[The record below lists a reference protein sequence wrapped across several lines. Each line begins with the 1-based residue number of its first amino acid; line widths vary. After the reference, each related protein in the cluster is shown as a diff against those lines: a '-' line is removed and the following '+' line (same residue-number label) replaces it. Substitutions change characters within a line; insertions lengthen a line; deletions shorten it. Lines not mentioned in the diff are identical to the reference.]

1 MNILTMFSFPFMQR
15 ALIAGVLVILALVLP
30 STFWWFA
37 LGIILIAAGICIC
50 RR

>member
-1 MNILTMFSFPFMQR
+1 MKKRTNRLGLLL
-15 ALIAGVLVILALVLP
+15 LIAGVLVILALVLP